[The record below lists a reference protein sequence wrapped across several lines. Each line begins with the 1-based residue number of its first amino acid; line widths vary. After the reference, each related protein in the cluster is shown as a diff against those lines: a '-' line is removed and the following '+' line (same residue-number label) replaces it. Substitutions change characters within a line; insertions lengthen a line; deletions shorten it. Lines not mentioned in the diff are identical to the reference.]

1 MSASASLIS
10 QSTSGWRLSPFEE
23 QNEKLQLINDI
34 YAEVPSIW
42 VEDEFG
48 LKLDNWQ
55 ITMLDSPK
63 KRICLNIHRQ
73 GGKSLMSS
81 LVCAH
86 TAQFRPGSLSLI
98 IAPALTQSRE
108 DFEKVQEHIDQMSH
122 PPKLLERTKLRMKWD
137 NGSRIVC
144 LPGGTKGKTIRG
156 FSRPD
161 VIIEDESSQCSD
173 QLYQAIRPMMATYPD
188 CKFVLASTPFGQRGH
203 FYKVANGNSTAWL
216 RLKVV
221 ASECSRISAA
231 FLAEEKEELGP
242 YVYSQEYEGEFV
254 ASETQLISHAS
265 ILKAISDNVEII
277 EV

>member
-1 MSASASLIS
+1 MNDSL
-10 QSTSGWRLSPFEE
+10 LSPEE
-23 QNEKLQLINDI
+23 ERNEKLQLINDI
-34 YAEVPSIW
+34 YADVPSIW

-48 LKLDNWQ
+48 LQLDSWQ
-55 ITMLDSPK
+55 ISMLDTPK
-63 KRICLNIHRQ
+63 KRVCLNIHRQ

-81 LVCAH
+81 AVCTHMAR
-86 TAQFRPGSLSLI
+86 FRPGSLSLI

-108 DFEKVQEHIDQMSH
+108 DFEKVQEFIEQMSH
-122 PPKLLERTKLRMKWD
+122 PPKLQESTKLRMKWD

-173 QLYQAIRPMMATYPD
+173 LLYQAIRPMMATYPN

-203 FYKVANGNSTAWL
+203 FHKVATGKSETWL

-221 ASECSRISAA
+221 ATQCKRISTE

-254 ASETQLISHAS
+254 ASETQVISHES
-265 ILKAISDNVEII
+265 ILKAINDNVEII